1 LLPALA
7 GRLEHRRGKAAH
19 PSTSLLDERRAA
31 DPTGMVDRLRTR
43 LPRTD
48 RTLKLLLGTSWIAG
62 RVGIEAR
69 GRDARPDFGRFFARH
84 QRLALTVAL
93 AALAWGAVY
102 LTWRVG
108 WTGPGT
114 SPITFTMLLV
124 TELYGL
130 WALGTLT
137 WFSWK
142 RTAVTRPQISSHPT
156 VDVYVCTYDEPEEV
170 VLATLAGCRALRYP
184 HTTYLLDD
192 GRRENMRELAQLAGA
207 TYLTRPD
214 NAHAKA
220 GNINAA
226 LPRTDGELVFMLD
239 ADHVP
244 MPDALDALVG
254 YFEDPQVGLVQ
265 SPHDFSN
272 QDSVQHYAVGRHEQS
287 LFYHV
292 VCPGKDRHGAAYW
305 CGSAALMRRGALLG
319 IGGVATETIAEDFH
333 TTIRLQRHGWS
344 SRYHDEV
351 LVQGLAP
358 HDLDGYLLQRDRW
371 SRGNL
376 AVFTLPESP
385 LRADELTPLQRF
397 SYFAS
402 LAAYLAPPM
411 RLLLLVT
418 LALVLWAGWLPMR
431 IDTLALALLWLPA
444 VTLNVAAGS
453 ALARGYMRVAETTH
467 YELLTMGIYTR
478 ALRCVV
484 FPGRTAFKV
493 TPKEGIDLG
502 GTHALARL
510 KMACALAL
518 ALAAGV
524 IMRLLDFFGIGP
536 LPDLPPV
543 AEVIIPLLALI
554 ELRRVL
560 RTLVL
565 VAGRRQR
572 RLIYRFEGEA
582 PALCLTPGG
591 SVPGRLLDANAAGL
605 GLLMSAAIDV
615 GTQVPVRLQLE
626 DSEGAT
632 RDVHLR
638 AEVRS
643 CRSSDDGFVV
653 GTRIVELEP
662 AARIALMEW
671 CYVVCSHQEVRGTR
685 PGTRPVE
692 PAELPATRQPRVPQP
707 AASLE
712 PLIDA
717 AV

>member
-1 LLPALA
+1 MVARKAGFRSLA
-7 GRLEHRRGKAAH
+7 GRMLCGA
-19 PSTSLLDERRAA
+19 
-31 DPTGMVDRLRTR
+31 
-43 LPRTD
+43 
-48 RTLKLLLGTSWIAG
+48 LGTAWIAG
-62 RVGIEAR
+62 RVGTEAR
-69 GRDARPDFGRFFARH
+69 GDEARPRYGLFFERH
-84 QRLALTVAL
+84 HRLTRTLAL
-93 AALAWGAVY
+93 AALTWGAVY
-102 LTWRVG
+102 LTWRIG
-108 WTGPGT
+108 WTGAGA
-114 SPITFTMLLV
+114 SPVTFTMLLV
-124 TELYGL
+124 TELYGI
-130 WALGTLT
+130 WALATLT
-137 WFSWK
+137 WFSWA
-142 RTAVTRPQISSHPT
+142 RVPVTRPPIRSRPT
-156 VDVYVCTYDEPEEV
+156 VDVYLCTYDEPEEV

-192 GRRENMRELAQLAGA
+192 GRRENMRQLAELTGA
-207 TYLTRPD
+207 VYMTRPD

-226 LPRTDGELVFMLD
+226 LPRTHGELVLMLD

-254 YFEDPQVGLVQ
+254 YFEDPQVALVQ

-292 VCPGKDRHGAAYW
+292 ICPGKDRHGAAFW
-305 CGSAALMRRGALLG
+305 CGSAALIRREALIG

-333 TTIRLQRHGWS
+333 TTIRMQRAGWT

-385 LRADELTPLQRF
+385 LRARELKPLQRL
-397 SYFAS
+397 SYFTS

-431 IDTLALALLWLPA
+431 IDVEGLLTLWLPA
-444 VTLNVAAGS
+444 LALNLGAGS
-453 ALARGYMRVAETTH
+453 ALARGYMRIAETTH
-467 YELLTMGIYTR
+467 YELMTMDIYAR
-478 ALRCVV
+478 ALRCAIVR
-484 FPGRTAFKV
+484 GKTAFKV

-502 GTHALARL
+502 GTHALGKL
-510 KMACALAL
+510 KVACV
-518 ALAAGV
+518 LAAALFAGIV
-524 IMRLLDFFGIGP
+524 MRVLDLWGIGP
-536 LPDLPPV
+536 LPDLPPI
-543 AEVIIPLLALI
+543 AKVIIPLLALV
-554 ELRRVL
+554 ELRRIL

-572 RLIYRFEGEA
+572 RLIYRFEGDA
-582 PALCLTPGG
+582 PALCLAPGG
-591 SVPGRLLDANAAGL
+591 SIPGRLRDANAAGL
-605 GLLMSAAIDV
+605 GLLVSAPLEPGAR
-615 GTQVPVRLQLE
+615 VPISLCLE
-626 DSEGAT
+626 DSEGESH
-632 RDVHLR
+632 DVR
-638 AEVRS
+638 VVAEVRS
-643 CRSSDDGFVV
+643 CRPSGDGYVL

-662 AARIALMEW
+662 QARVALMEW

-685 PGTRPVE
+685 PGARTPDAPPQPVAVPRP
-692 PAELPATRQPRVPQP
+692 PRLVPQP

-712 PLIDA
+712 PVPAVA
-717 AV
+717 A